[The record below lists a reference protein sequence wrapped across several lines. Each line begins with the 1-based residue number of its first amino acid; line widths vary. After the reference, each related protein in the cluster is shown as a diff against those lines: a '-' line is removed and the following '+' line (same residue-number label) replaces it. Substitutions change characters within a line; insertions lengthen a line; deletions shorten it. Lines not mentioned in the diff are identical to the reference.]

1 MGRGALQ
8 GEEVTCK
15 QDLCSGRR
23 GLNAK
28 SLWLEVREEE
38 VGLGECGEHT
48 ECRTSCVVHLRVYP
62 HLLSS
67 VETGWGN
74 VICFL
79 ICKDHPACCVE
90 NGFKGNF
97 SDARVTGSGQLH
109 GLDGMWLWRKADDM
123 SYFRE

>member
-38 VGLGECGEHT
+38 VGLGECGEKGRRRG
-48 ECRTSCVVHLRVYP
+48 EGRAKEV
-62 HLLSS
+62 
-67 VETGWGN
+67 WG
-74 VICFL
+74 
-79 ICKDHPACCVE
+79 
-90 NGFKGNF
+90 
-97 SDARVTGSGQLH
+97 
-109 GLDGMWLWRKADDM
+109 
-123 SYFRE
+123 